1 MSGRLVTLVLALGGC
16 TTYFGGDDAPP
27 AQDGGIAPSIDAAIA
42 IPPPASC
49 TPSFALD
56 LTDHRYEQRP
66 AALTDVGTT
75 TCVRLDASARTH
87 PTYFEVKTPM
97 QPGTQTNFGL
107 AVFSA
112 DDHLISTGYDAP
124 LNNMQTYQTVSMSVD
139 TSTIFDVKVVAWSHS
154 PSATTTLTFT
164 LYAILD

>member
-1 MSGRLVTLVLALGGC
+1 MTGRLALVLALGGC

-27 AQDGGIAPSIDAAIA
+27 TRDGGMGPGIDASIN
-42 IPPPASC
+42 IPPPANCS
-49 TPSFALD
+49 PSFTLILGGPYYEQQMVT
-56 LTDHRYEQRP
+56 LTD
-66 AALTDVGTT
+66 AGAT
-75 TCVRLDASARTH
+75 TCVRLDATARTH

-107 AVFSA
+107 ALFSA
-112 DDHLISTGYDAP
+112 DDHLISAGYDAP
-124 LNNMQTYQTVSMSVD
+124 LNDMQTYQTASMSVE

-154 PSATTTLTFT
+154 PSAATTLSFV

>member
-1 MSGRLVTLVLALGGC
+1 MTRWLALGLALGGC

-27 AQDGGIAPSIDAAIA
+27 TRDGGMGPGIDAAIA
-42 IPPPASC
+42 IPPPTSC
-49 TPSFALD
+49 MPSFTLD
-56 LTDHRYEQRP
+56 LTGHYYEQRT
-66 AALTDVGTT
+66 AALTDVGAT
-75 TCVRLDASARTH
+75 TCVRLDATARTH

-154 PSATTTLTFT
+154 PSAATTLTFS